1 MSAPYKYDIVGSF
14 LRDKEIKQARKDF
27 SLGKINQSQLEEIE
41 NKSIENLVNEEKA
54 VGLKA
59 VTDGEFRRAFWHLD
73 FLWDLKG
80 VEKVAVEHFSIAFK
94 GHQPKSQTLE
104 IVDKIDFP
112 EDHPFL
118 KHFKFMQRVSGET
131 EVKQCIPSPSM
142 LHLICCIR
150 EENYQPI
157 EKYQDNDVL
166 LKDIAYAYQKAIK
179 AFYNAGCRYLQ
190 LDDTSW
196 GEFCSKEKREA
207 YKARGIDVEGIT
219 HVINYD
225 LPVEKEAYVHRIGRT
240 GRAGAR
246 GKAISFVNQY
256 EDRLLDMIEEYIGF
270 EITVENEIFELSKD
284 KRNEAIQFLKSKPK
298 VKKEK
303 SKDINKNITKL
314 YFNGGK
320 KKKLRAGDFVGAIS
334 RIEGITGEDIGI
346 IDVQDNVSYVDILNG
361 KGNKVIEA
369 LKNSTIKGK
378 KLKVERA
385 RK

>member
-1 MSAPYKYDIVGSF
+1 MNAPYKYDIVGSF
-14 LRDKEIKQARKDF
+14 LRDKEIKQAREDF

-157 EKYQDNDVL
+157 ERYQDNDVL

-207 YKARGIDVEGIT
+207 YKARGIDVDE
-219 HVINYD
+219 
-225 LPVEKEAYVHRIGRT
+225 LAKKYV
-240 GRAGAR
+240 
-246 GKAISFVNQY
+246 
-256 EDRLLDMIEEYIGF
+256 DMI
-270 EITVENEIFELSKD
+270 NL
-284 KRNEAIQFLKSKPK
+284 
-298 VKKEK
+298 
-303 SKDINKNITKL
+303 
-314 YFNGGK
+314 
-320 KKKLRAGDFVGAIS
+320 
-334 RIEGITGEDIGI
+334 
-346 IDVQDNVSYVDILNG
+346 
-361 KGNKVIEA
+361 
-369 LKNSTIKGK
+369 
-378 KLKVERA
+378 
-385 RK
+385 